1 MKKRYITLIVI
12 ILALLVL
19 GCAGSNSGNTSTTSS
34 DNSQQVKTQAVEQP
48 ATTEPLTILDS
59 KITYEE
65 IGGYTVTGTAKA
77 NKDLSYAEVTSKCY
91 DANGAVIGSYIANMQ
106 NLKKGE
112 TWNFKI
118 LGPFDN
124 SVTVAKY
131 TVSNGNSF

>member
-1 MKKRYITLIVI
+1 MKKIYVTLIVI
-12 ILALLVL
+12 ILAFLVL
-19 GCAGSNSGNTSTTSS
+19 GCAGSKSGNSDISS
-34 DNSQQVKTQAVEQP
+34 DNSQQAQTQAVEQP
-48 ATTEPLTILDS
+48 AEPLTILDS
-59 KITYEE
+59 TITHDE
-65 IGGYTVTGTAKA
+65 ITGYAVSGTARA

-91 DANGAVIGSYIANMQ
+91 DSNGAVIGSYLTNMQ

-124 SVTVAKY
+124 SVKVSNY